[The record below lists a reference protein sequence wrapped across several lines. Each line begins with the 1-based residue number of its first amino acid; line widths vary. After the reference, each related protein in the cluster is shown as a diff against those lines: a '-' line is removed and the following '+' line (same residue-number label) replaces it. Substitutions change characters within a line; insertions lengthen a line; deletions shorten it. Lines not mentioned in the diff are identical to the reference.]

1 MLWIILYMYRNL
13 EDHKSP
19 KRKHYLVCV
28 TGMYV
33 SVKHFNTANIRS
45 FKMGHWKRYILYYN
59 DAEYFFTML
68 LHDVNQLEVGVYQRV
83 A

>member
-1 MLWIILYMYRNL
+1 
-13 EDHKSP
+13 
-19 KRKHYLVCV
+19 
-28 TGMYV
+28 MYV
-33 SVKHFNTANIRS
+33 SVKHFNTANVRS
-45 FKMGHWKRYILYYN
+45 FKMRHWKRYILYYN